1 MNHFELSRMRPLI
14 LLSVF
19 LSFTAFSQTFTE
31 RELNTKIDEVTVYIS
46 GGLVTRSGKL
56 EIPAGQSVVKI
67 KSLSPHIDAKSIQVK
82 ATGDFTLLSVN
93 HSLNYLNS
101 LKKELAIDSL
111 KKDLDAINFNI
122 ATSEARLQILSEKH
136 SLLDKNKKLGGESS
150 GASLTQLKQAIDFY
164 DRELTAIKT
173 EDLNTRLDIEALQ
186 IQKDKLLQEISKT
199 QGLEELP
206 SGEIEIRLSATTKS
220 TGSFTV
226 SYLVSQ
232 TGWYPKYDIRVK
244 SVSEPLT
251 LNYKADIYQ
260 NTGVDWDNVTLK
272 LSNGNPN
279 QSGVA
284 PELKPWYINFARHT
298 IFNRTSYELASGLVR
313 QVSGTVW
320 DEQGNPLPGANVMV
334 QGSTVGTQTDFDG
347 NYTLTLPNGATQL
360 SISYLGFSTAV
371 LPINSSTLNIHLRE
385 DAAAL
390 EEVVVT
396 GYSLDRS
403 LAGRAAGVQP
413 TAAPKKAE
421 TIKTTTLENQTTVE
435 FKVDRPYSIKSKG
448 EKLTVDLNSFD
459 IETRYEYYAVPKLD
473 TDAFLMAQIWDW
485 DQYNLLEGEAN
496 LYFEEAYVGR
506 SVLDARSLQDT
517 LSISLGRDKSISIG
531 REKIDDFTKRRA
543 IGSNTIESRGY
554 QITARNK
561 KSQSITLTLFDQLPV
576 AAISEITVTPGNL
589 SGGLLNEKTGEI
601 KWVLELQPQQQK
613 EVTLGFEVKYPKYE
627 KVILE

>member
-1 MNHFELSRMRPLI
+1 MRIGI
-14 LLSVF
+14 LTF
-19 LSFTAFSQTFTE
+19 LSFCFAFTGWSQNQFE
-31 RELNTKIDEVTVYIS
+31 KELKTQIDEVTVYIS
-46 GGLVTRSGKL
+46 GGLITRSGKL
-56 EIPAGQSVVKI
+56 EIPDGQSVVKI
-67 KSLSPHIDAKSIQVK
+67 KSLSPHMDAKSIQVK
-82 ATGDFTLLSVN
+82 ATGDFTILAVN
-93 HSLNYLNS
+93 HSINYLNS
-101 LKKELAIDSL
+101 LKKEQAIDSL
-111 KKDLDAINFNI
+111 KQEFERIEFKI
-122 ATSEARLQILSEKH
+122 ATAEARLQILSEKQ

-173 EDLNTRLDIEALQ
+173 EDLNTRLDIKALQ
-186 IQKDKLLQEISKT
+186 LQKDKLLQEISKT

-206 SGEIEIRLSATTKS
+206 SGEIEIRLSATTKT

-244 SVSEPLT
+244 NVAEPLT

-279 QSGVA
+279 LSGVA
-284 PELKPWYINFARHT
+284 PELKPWYINFARNT
-298 IFNRTSYELASGLVR
+298 IFNRASYELASGLVR

-320 DEQGNPLPGANVMV
+320 DENGDPLPGANVMV

-347 NYTLTLPNGATQL
+347 NYSLTLPNGATQL

-371 LPINSSTLNIHLRE
+371 LPINSSTLNVHLQE

-396 GYSLDRS
+396 GYSLDRR
-403 LAGRAAGVQP
+403 LAGRAAGLQP
-413 TAAPKKAE
+413 MAVPKKAE
-421 TIKTTTLENQTTVE
+421 TIKTTTQENQTTVAFE
-435 FKVDRPYSIKSKG
+435 VDRPYSIKSKG

-473 TDAFLMAQIWDW
+473 SDAFLMARIWDW

-506 SVLDARSLQDT
+506 SVLDARSLSDT

-531 REKIDDFTKRRA
+531 REKIDDFSKRKA
-543 IGSNTIESRGY
+543 IGSNKIESRGY
-554 QITARNK
+554 KITARNK
-561 KSQSITLTLFDQLPV
+561 KSQPVTLTLFDQLPV

-589 SGGLLNEKTGEI
+589 SGGLLNEKTGEV
-601 KWVLELQPQQQK
+601 KWELELQPQQQK

-627 KVILE
+627 KVVLE